1 MPDTSMSVLLNKH
14 IAEWLATFERKVRLF
29 GEMKVKEN
37 WRKWY
42 DKELMQ
48 LFGDSDR
55 HSFVR
60 ISQLNWIGHINRM
73 ESKSKVKCRE
83 VKLKKSKASI

>member
-42 DKELMQ
+42 DKELM
-48 LFGDSDR
+48 
-55 HSFVR
+55 
-60 ISQLNWIGHINRM
+60 
-73 ESKSKVKCRE
+73 
-83 VKLKKSKASI
+83 